1 MKNTP
6 VAEVSA
12 QSTMKALVLPE
23 RTPLTEAIDRFA
35 SNEGQHGIF
44 LTGDDGRFS
53 GVVNNEDLLDWARLQ
68 FDVMPGDPL
77 PVGKVR
83 RLISATTISDLAGRN
98 SVRMSV
104 RVNETISDAL
114 VRMASFELED
124 IAVLDEEGRVV
135 NDLRLSEVLS
145 FALAIQRRQASKP

>member
-1 MKNTP
+1 MKKTL

-12 QSTMKALVLPE
+12 LSTMKALVLPG
-23 RTPLTEAIDRFA
+23 RTPLAEAIDRFA

-44 LTGDDGRFS
+44 LTGNDGRLS
-53 GVVNNEDLLDWARLQ
+53 GVVNNDDLLDWARLQ

-83 RLISATTISDLAGRN
+83 RLISATTIADLAGRN
-98 SVRMSV
+98 SERMSV

-114 VRMASFELED
+114 IRMASFELED
-124 IAVLDEEGRVV
+124 IAVLDEDGRIV

-145 FALAIQRRQASKP
+145 FALRAERSQP

>member
-145 FALAIQRRQASKP
+145 FALAIQRRQASKS